1 MLLTASK
8 RSKKAAG
15 GVSSTSARR
24 LKRRLENG
32 QPELSWR
39 RTEITSYPPN
49 HPLTC
54 EVARVASRIIT
65 ASNLGEVKGI
75 PQTDEPGVGTL
86 GTSYATF
93 KGGWSSHGV
102 VTVEER
108 LQQEWEVF
116 VIKDDAPN
124 AFVTEGGKIFV
135 FTGILPYLND
145 DGGLATIL
153 GHEIAHQA
161 LRHIG
166 ERASDLKVMGALAL
180 FLELLGLDVG
190 FSRVGLTLLMMLPNS
205 RKHESEGQQNLDQ
218 SLLILYSTSHNS
230 TVADTIGLRL
240 MAQACFDLQA
250 AVGVWGRLYAM
261 EEEGNAIL
269 KAQSWFN
276 LPSLGDFLQ
285 THPATT
291 KQIVTMQRLVPS
303 ALQVRASSVCSLED
317 GHYIGGHYQ
326 TFREQQQVLK
336 GLEYV

>member
-1 MLLTASK
+1 
-8 RSKKAAG
+8 
-15 GVSSTSARR
+15 
-24 LKRRLENG
+24 
-32 QPELSWR
+32 
-39 RTEITSYPPN
+39 
-49 HPLTC
+49 
-54 EVARVASRIIT
+54 
-65 ASNLGEVKGI
+65 
-75 PQTDEPGVGTL
+75 
-86 GTSYATF
+86 
-93 KGGWSSHGV
+93 
-102 VTVEER
+102 
-108 LQQEWEVF
+108 
-116 VIKDDAPN
+116 
-124 AFVTEGGKIFV
+124 
-135 FTGILPYLND
+135 
-145 DGGLATIL
+145 
-153 GHEIAHQA
+153 
-161 LRHIG
+161 
-166 ERASDLKVMGALAL
+166 MGALAL

-205 RKHESEGQQNLDQ
+205 RKHESE
-218 SLLILYSTSHNS
+218 
-230 TVADTIGLRL
+230 ADTIGLRL